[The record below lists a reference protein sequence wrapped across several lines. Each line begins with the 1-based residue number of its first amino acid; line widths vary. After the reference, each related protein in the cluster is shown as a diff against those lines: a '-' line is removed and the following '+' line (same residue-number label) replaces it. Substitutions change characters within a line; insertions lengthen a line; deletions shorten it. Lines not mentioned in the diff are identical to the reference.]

1 MPIAMVRMLSVEISA
16 PFPVWHISP
25 TLPIWFSVLC
35 MAVLCGGRSIF
46 PFILLPHF
54 PLSPFPFPLSPF
66 PFPLS
71 LSQSVFFLGHFCCS
85 PIFPIAPLWCSK
97 WFLFLCCH
105 VSDCH
110 RCGLLS
116 TTGVQLF
123 SKRGGVC
130 VFCFL
135 WRLFSLGGGGDG
147 RHLIVGGGGWVG
159 QGGGSCE
166 EFGVDNGKGGGDLG
180 IVSPNFL

>member
-1 MPIAMVRMLSVEISA
+1 MRFLPLSL
-16 PFPVWHISP
+16 FGTISP
-25 TLPIWFSVLC
+25 TFPIWFSVLC

-46 PFILLPHF
+46 PLFLLPHF

-66 PFPLS
+66 PFPFPKVYFS
-71 LSQSVFFLGHFCCS
+71 LATFAAHPFSPLPRCGAQSVF
-85 PIFPIAPLWCSK
+85 
-97 WFLFLCCH
+97 FLCCH

-110 RCGLLS
+110 RCCLLS

-123 SKRGGVC
+123 SKWGGFVFS
-130 VFCFL
+130 VFCGAFFP
-135 WRLFSLGGGGDG
+135 WGGGG
-147 RHLIVGGGGWVG
+147 RHLIVGGGDGWVKG
-159 QGGGSCE
+159 GGGSCE

>member
-25 TLPIWFSVLC
+25 TFPIWFSVLC

-46 PFILLPHF
+46 PLFLLPHF

-66 PFPLS
+66 PFPKCIFPWPLLLLTHFPHCGAQS
-71 LSQSVFFLGHFCCS
+71 GFYFCVAMFLIVTGAVCCQQQVCNCFPNGGGFVCSVFCGAF
-85 PIFPIAPLWCSK
+85 FPWGGGWKAPDS
-97 WFLFLCCH
+97 
-105 VSDCH
+105 
-110 RCGLLS
+110 
-116 TTGVQLF
+116 
-123 SKRGGVC
+123 
-130 VFCFL
+130 
-135 WRLFSLGGGGDG
+135 GGGGG
-147 RHLIVGGGGWVG
+147 MGGSR
-159 QGGGSCE
+159 GGGSCE

>member
-1 MPIAMVRMLSVEISA
+1 MVRMLSVEISP

-25 TLPIWFSVLC
+25 TFPIWFSVLC
-35 MAVLCGGRSIF
+35 MAVLCGARSIF
-46 PFILLPHF
+46 PLFLLPHF

-66 PFPLS
+66 PFPLSPFPFTLS

-105 VSDCH
+105 LSDCH
-110 RCGLLS
+110 RCCLLS

-123 SKRGGVC
+123 SKRGGFVFS
-130 VFCFL
+130 VFCGAFFT
-135 WRLFSLGGGGDG
+135 WGGGGR
-147 RHLIVGGGGWVG
+147 RHLIVGRGDGWVRGGGPVNNLVWTTA
-159 QGGGSCE
+159 GGG
-166 EFGVDNGKGGGDLG
+166 
-180 IVSPNFL
+180 